1 MQEVKMT
8 KDQNR
13 EKDLLIVM
21 RKVLANIIKDT
32 TPAHRD
38 LKHPL
43 SDNTIQDIR
52 TCLGLISD
60 RERELAEI
68 AGIRQ
73 EKPYYVDEKPSADV
87 VSISKITRIKK
98 ED

>member
-1 MQEVKMT
+1 MT
-8 KDQNR
+8 EDQNR
-13 EKDLLIVM
+13 ERDLLVVM

-43 SDNTIQDIR
+43 SENTIQDIR

-60 RERELAEI
+60 RERELASL
-68 AGIRQ
+68 AGIKQ
-73 EKPYYVDEKPSADV
+73 EKPYFTDEKPTAEV
-87 VSISKITRIKK
+87 VSISKISKLKR

>member
-1 MQEVKMT
+1 MT
-8 KDQNR
+8 EDQNR
-13 EKDLLIVM
+13 ERDLLIVM

-43 SDNTIQDIR
+43 SNNTIQDIR

-60 RERELAEI
+60 RERQLADI
-68 AGIRQ
+68 AGIQQ
-73 EKPYYVDEKPSADV
+73 EKPYYTDEKPTADV
-87 VSISKITRIKK
+87 VSISKITKLKK

>member
-1 MQEVKMT
+1 MT
-8 KDQNR
+8 DDQQR
-13 EKDLLIVM
+13 ERDLLIVM

-43 SDNTIQDIR
+43 SDNTIQDVR

-60 RERELAEI
+60 RERELADI
-68 AGIRQ
+68 AGIKQ
-73 EKPYYVDEKPSADV
+73 EKPYYTDAKPSAEV
-87 VSISKITRIKK
+87 VSINKISKVKK

>member
-1 MQEVKMT
+1 MT

-13 EKDLLIVM
+13 ERDLLIVM

-43 SDNTIQDIR
+43 SDNTIQDVR
-52 TCLGLISD
+52 TCLGLISE
-60 RERELAEI
+60 RERELADV
-68 AGIRQ
+68 AGIPQ
-73 EKPYYVDEKPSADV
+73 EKPYYTDEKPSAEV
-87 VSISKITRIKK
+87 VSISKITKMKK
-98 ED
+98 DD

>member
-1 MQEVKMT
+1 MNE
-8 KDQNR
+8 DQNR

-52 TCLGLISD
+52 MCLGLISN
-60 RERELAEI
+60 RERELADI
-68 AGIRQ
+68 AGIKQ
-73 EKPYYVDEKPSADV
+73 EKPYYTDEKPSAEV
-87 VSISKITRIKK
+87 VSINKIGKVKK
-98 ED
+98 DD

>member
-1 MQEVKMT
+1 MT

-68 AGIRQ
+68 AGIQQ

>member
-1 MQEVKMT
+1 MT
-8 KDQNR
+8 DDHQR
-13 EKDLLIVM
+13 EKDLLLVM

-52 TCLGLISD
+52 MCLGLISS
-60 RERELAEI
+60 RERELADI
-68 AGIRQ
+68 AGIKQ
-73 EKPYYVDEKPSADV
+73 EKPYYTDAKPAAEV
-87 VSISKITRIKK
+87 VSINKISKMKK

>member
-1 MQEVKMT
+1 MSDEH
-8 KDQNR
+8 NR
-13 EKDLLIVM
+13 ERDLLVVM

-43 SDNTIQDIR
+43 SNNTIQDVR
-52 TCLGLISD
+52 SCLGLISM
-60 RERELAEI
+60 REKELAEL
-68 AGIRQ
+68 AGVTAA
-73 EKPYYVDEKPSADV
+73 KPYYTDEKPSAEV
-87 VSISKITRIKK
+87 IPISKIGKINK

>member
-1 MQEVKMT
+1 MT
-8 KDQNR
+8 EDHQR
-13 EKDLLIVM
+13 EKDLLLVM

-52 TCLGLISD
+52 MCLGLIST
-60 RERELAEI
+60 RERELADI
-68 AGIRQ
+68 AGIKP
-73 EKPYYVDEKPSADV
+73 EKPYYTDEKPAAEV
-87 VSISKITRIKK
+87 ISINKIGKVDKK
-98 ED
+98 D

>member
-1 MQEVKMT
+1 MT
-8 KDQNR
+8 EDHNR
-13 EKDLLIVM
+13 ERDLLVVM

-43 SDNTIQDIR
+43 SNNTIQDIR

-60 RERELAEI
+60 RERELANL
-68 AGIRQ
+68 AGIKP
-73 EKPYYVDEKPSADV
+73 EKPYFTDEKPSAEV
-87 VSISKITRIKK
+87 VSISKIARVKK
-98 ED
+98 DD

>member
-1 MQEVKMT
+1 MT
-8 KDQNR
+8 DDNNR
-13 EKDLLIVM
+13 ERDLLLVM
-21 RKVLANIIKDT
+21 RKVLASIIKDT

-52 TCLGLISD
+52 MCLGLISN
-60 RERELAEI
+60 RERELADL
-68 AGIRQ
+68 AGIQQ
-73 EKPYYVDEKPSADV
+73 EKPYYSDEKPSAEV
-87 VSISKITRIKK
+87 VSINKISKIKK

>member
-1 MQEVKMT
+1 MT
-8 KDQNR
+8 EDQNR

-43 SDNTIQDIR
+43 SDRTIQDVR
-52 TCLGLISD
+52 TCLGLISN
-60 RERELAEI
+60 REKELADT
-68 AGIRQ
+68 AGIQ
-73 EKPYYVDEKPSADV
+73 PAKPYYTDEKPSAEV
-87 VSISKITRIKK
+87 VSINKISKVKK

>member
-1 MQEVKMT
+1 MKE
-8 KDQNR
+8 DQNR

-60 RERELAEI
+60 RERELADI
-68 AGIRQ
+68 AGIQQ
-73 EKPYYVDEKPSADV
+73 EKPYFIDEKPAAEV
-87 VSISKITRIKK
+87 VSINKIGRAKK

>member
-1 MQEVKMT
+1 MT
-8 KDQNR
+8 EDHNR

-43 SDNTIQDIR
+43 SDNTIQDVR
-52 TCLGLISD
+52 TCLGLISN
-60 RERELAEI
+60 RERELADI
-68 AGIRQ
+68 AGIQ
-73 EKPYYVDEKPSADV
+73 PEKPYYTDEKPSAEV
-87 VSISKITRIKK
+87 VSINKISKLKK

>member
-1 MQEVKMT
+1 MT
-8 KDQNR
+8 EDQNR
-13 EKDLLIVM
+13 ERDLLIVM

-60 RERELAEI
+60 RERELADI
-68 AGIRQ
+68 AGIKQ
-73 EKPYYVDEKPSADV
+73 EKPYYTDEKPSAEV
-87 VSISKITRIKK
+87 VSISNITKLKK

>member
-1 MQEVKMT
+1 MT
-8 KDQNR
+8 EDHQR
-13 EKDLLIVM
+13 EKDLLLVM

-52 TCLGLISD
+52 MCLGLIST
-60 RERELAEI
+60 RERELADI
-68 AGIRQ
+68 AGIKP
-73 EKPYYVDEKPSADV
+73 EKPYYTDDKPAAEVISINKIGKVD
-87 VSISKITRIKK
+87 KK
-98 ED
+98 D

>member
-1 MQEVKMT
+1 MT

-60 RERELAEI
+60 RERELADI
-68 AGIRQ
+68 AGIQQ

>member
-1 MQEVKMT
+1 M
-8 KDQNR
+8 KDDNTR
-13 EKDLLIVM
+13 ERDLLVVM

-43 SDNTIQDIR
+43 TDNTIQDIR
-52 TCLGLISD
+52 MCLGLISN
-60 RERELAEI
+60 RERELADL
-68 AGIRQ
+68 AGVKQ
-73 EKPYYVDEKPSADV
+73 EKPYYIDEKQTAEV
-87 VSISKITRIKK
+87 VSISSIGRKK

>member
-1 MQEVKMT
+1 MT
-8 KDQNR
+8 EDQNR
-13 EKDLLIVM
+13 ERDLLIVM

-43 SDNTIQDIR
+43 SNNTIQDIR

-60 RERELAEI
+60 RERELADI
-68 AGIRQ
+68 AGIKQ
-73 EKPYYVDEKPSADV
+73 EKPYYTDEKPSADV
-87 VSISKITRIKK
+87 VSISKITKLKK